1 MFLQT
6 WNKYLPVIKILL
18 KRSVNG
24 EQTLDMNSSDFQRAS
39 GGKKVKF
46 TFSIPLIRGRVPTG
60 GIFPAVAK
68 DLISVLQQDNTAL
81 RFVQQNELEFAM
93 NSDFQLYIRNNT
105 PVEKPVEQTNVEVTE
120 TEKEDSGDSAM
131 G

>member
-1 MFLQT
+1 
-6 WNKYLPVIKILL
+6 
-18 KRSVNG
+18 
-24 EQTLDMNSSDFQRAS
+24 
-39 GGKKVKF
+39 
-46 TFSIPLIRGRVPTG
+46 
-60 GIFPAVAK
+60 
-68 DLISVLQQDNTAL
+68 
-81 RFVQQNELEFAM
+81 M